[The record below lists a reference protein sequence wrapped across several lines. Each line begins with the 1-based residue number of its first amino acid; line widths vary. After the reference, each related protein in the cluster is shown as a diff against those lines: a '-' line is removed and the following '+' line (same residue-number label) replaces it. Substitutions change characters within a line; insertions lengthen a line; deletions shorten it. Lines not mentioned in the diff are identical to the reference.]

1 MNLGALYDLVV
12 IDELRAAVE
21 ALNRGDIAP
30 FVALIDKNNEWR
42 GIPHGHLWWKHAP
55 S

>member
-1 MNLGALYDLVV
+1 V

-21 ALNRGDIAP
+21 ALNRGDSEP
-30 FVALIDKNNEWR
+30 FVALIDDDNEWR
-42 GIPHGHLWWKHAP
+42 GVASGWLWWKHEP